1 MRIRKLL
8 PVLCMALGLT
18 MAAPLA
24 AGATGNTDAGTV
36 SGTTQ
41 DTQTTNATGWHEND
55 EDGSRYYT
63 INGKIVTGFQW
74 IANSTGQ
81 KNLYYFNPDTGL
93 LLQSKAA
100 GRIKIGNDYYYTFG
114 PTGNCAIATTQGWIR
129 TEGNSKAY
137 YVSGP
142 SNNGK
147 LLANQVAKI
156 GKLYYGFNKYG
167 QRWAAEGRRRLGTKV
182 YYVTSGGFLRAN
194 KWQKIKIGG
203 VTRSYYFNSQGEM
216 TGLCKRVVNN
226 KTLYYQVDA
235 TKSNYPLQS
244 VGWHKDYLNRQYYV
258 TSIYRLAIGFKKI
271 DGNIYY
277 FNTNNGMLVTKRWII
292 SNRKAYYATKTGA
305 IQTGW
310 YRLNSKQYYADST
323 GARVTGLQT
332 INSKTYYFNAA
343 GVVQTGWKTLNGKR
357 YYFAPNF
364 SGTSYGMA
372 RTGWF
377 NLNNNIYYA
386 NADGSLVT
394 GWVLYNNNRYYL
406 DPNNGGAAIRG
417 KTVSIGGVTYTFDS
431 EGRQTNWVPDGAYS
445 IKVDRQRNMV
455 AIYKGSYLVK
465 VFLCSTGLNNATPT
479 GTFRLLDKLSIHELN
494 GPTWGYYCSH
504 ITSDILFHSLPG
516 NAPSHYAFPAHKYNL
531 LGQQASQGCIRL
543 RMGDAYWLYKNVP
556 TGTTVTVGDY
566 IIPSSVTKPTY
577 QTIPENLTVD
587 PTDPTDAT
595 NRRYAPDYTG

>member
-41 DTQTTNATGWHEND
+41 DTQTTNANGWHKND

-74 IANSTGQ
+74 IANSDGQ

-244 VGWHKDYLNRQYYV
+244 VGWHKDYLNRQYRRKHLLLQHKQWY
-258 TSIYRLAIGFKKI
+258 A
-271 DGNIYY
+271 GN
-277 FNTNNGMLVTKRWII
+277 
-292 SNRKAYYATKTGA
+292 KA
-305 IQTGW
+305 
-310 YRLNSKQYYADST
+310 
-323 GARVTGLQT
+323 
-332 INSKTYYFNAA
+332 
-343 GVVQTGWKTLNGKR
+343 
-357 YYFAPNF
+357 
-364 SGTSYGMA
+364 
-372 RTGWF
+372 
-377 NLNNNIYYA
+377 
-386 NADGSLVT
+386 
-394 GWVLYNNNRYYL
+394 L
-406 DPNNGGAAIRG
+406 DH
-417 KTVSIGGVTYTFDS
+417 F
-431 EGRQTNWVPDGAYS
+431 Q
-445 IKVDRQRNMV
+445 
-455 AIYKGSYLVK
+455 
-465 VFLCSTGLNNATPT
+465 
-479 GTFRLLDKLSIHELN
+479 
-494 GPTWGYYCSH
+494 
-504 ITSDILFHSLPG
+504 
-516 NAPSHYAFPAHKYNL
+516 
-531 LGQQASQGCIRL
+531 
-543 RMGDAYWLYKNVP
+543 
-556 TGTTVTVGDY
+556 
-566 IIPSSVTKPTY
+566 
-577 QTIPENLTVD
+577 
-587 PTDPTDAT
+587 
-595 NRRYAPDYTG
+595 